1 MTGRMMSNE
10 KLIRPTPKTAY
21 GMPSPAD
28 TESLPGKKRPVLIL
42 SLEIDENDDPGG
54 DPYNHTGSFCLPK
67 FKDE

>member
-1 MTGRMMSNE
+1 MSSE
-10 KLIRPTPKTAY
+10 KILN
-21 GMPSPAD
+21 SPASND
-28 TESLPGKKRPVLIL
+28 PVGGVRSSNADAKKPRKDIKVV